1 MFMMQE
7 ALPKLK
13 EFVKLLKLN
22 ATREALAIRLI
33 MAFVVHRGRMS
44 ASQAAGTVHTEPRHR
59 AQLTRF
65 LSRNFWKGLEI
76 LSNLRN
82 AVLVLSAPKGTYL
95 FILDQT
101 YCSQQGIL
109 AENTFRMGA
118 KSSKNKAKK
127 ESPDMCW
134 LRGRAIVS

>member
-1 MFMMQE
+1 MMQE

-44 ASQAAGTVHTEPRHR
+44 ALQAAGTVRTEPRHR

-65 LSRNFWKGLEI
+65 LSRNFWKGLECRCSRRHGI
-76 LSNLRN
+76 RCRVDPVGLR
-82 AVLVLSAPKGTYL
+82 
-95 FILDQT
+95 
-101 YCSQQGIL
+101 
-109 AENTFRMGA
+109 
-118 KSSKNKAKK
+118 
-127 ESPDMCW
+127 
-134 LRGRAIVS
+134 